1 MVRAPRS
8 QRPPRGRDFE
18 RAAVPARL
26 PSDPIVDVARAHG
39 YKHAQPQRTRQMPLA
54 SNASAVDETGAR
66 ECRGAHPWGWGP
78 TLKSNPPWPASPR
91 QQPSRIPLRVKGA
104 RLPTVAGR
112 NLAAVVVLL
121 PTRGLF
127 KRARAPQP
135 PSRRWS

>member
-1 MVRAPRS
+1 MARAPCS
-8 QRPPRGRDFE
+8 QRLSWGCDLK
-18 RAAVPARL
+18 RAAAAALL
-26 PSDPIVDVARAHG
+26 PSDPLVDVAGAHG

-54 SNASAVDETGAR
+54 TLARWTRRVRASAGAR
-66 ECRGAHPWGWGP
+66 TRGAGAPRKNTTPVARWP
-78 TLKSNPPWPASPR
+78 TSTT
-91 QQPSRIPLRVKGA
+91 QRIPLRVKGA